1 MRLLPRV
8 SGCQPEG
15 EIRVAVIAGE
25 SIYANV
31 RLRLTANRTYEL
43 PPSSLV
49 GEGLGMRGR
58 YGNPRSMLGFS
69 MVGTDRHA
77 PYLIASCRFD

>member
-15 EIRVAVIAGE
+15 EIWLAVIAGE

-31 RLRLTANRTYEL
+31 RLRLTANRTY
-43 PPSSLV
+43 
-49 GEGLGMRGR
+49 GL
-58 YGNPRSMLGFS
+58 LG
-69 MVGTDRHA
+69 
-77 PYLIASCRFD
+77 